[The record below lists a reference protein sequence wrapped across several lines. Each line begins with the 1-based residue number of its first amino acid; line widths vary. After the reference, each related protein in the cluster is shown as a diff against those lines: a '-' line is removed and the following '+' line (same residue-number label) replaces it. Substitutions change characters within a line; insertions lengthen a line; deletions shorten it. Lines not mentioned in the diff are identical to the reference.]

1 MITPEEFLKTEL
13 EFGIGFHNEGFVSL
27 CNSTAQ
33 QLKGIQELN
42 DVKTILDYGGGTGVY
57 AQSFK
62 NAGYDTTYFDIYKP
76 HNEYVKE
83 HAPQLQIVK
92 KPITTDL
99 MSFIEVAE
107 HMTDSEL
114 EKLFKQIKPKFI
126 LFSSTSE
133 RHEEWDKQWGHI
145 NIKKQSEWIEFWKNK
160 GYVLLR
166 ELQIPTTW
174 TKLFIKL

>member
-1 MITPEEFLKTEL
+1 MITPEQFLKTEL

-33 QLKGIQELN
+33 QLKTIAELN

-57 AQSFK
+57 SKSFQD
-62 NAGYDTTYFDIYKP
+62 AGYDTTYFDIYKP

-83 HAPQLQIVK
+83 KAPELKIGK

-99 MSFIEVAE
+99 MAFIEVAE
-107 HMTDSEL
+107 HMTDKEL
-114 EKLFKQIKPKFI
+114 ETLFKKIEPKFI

-133 RHEEWDKQWGHI
+133 RNPEWDIEWGHV
-145 NIKKQSEWIEFWKNK
+145 NIKEQSEWIEFWKDK
-160 GYVLLR
+160 GYNLIK
-166 ELQIPTTW
+166 ELQIPTLW
-174 TKLFIKL
+174 TKLFIKI